1 MRFALIDAE
10 KAEFPVRTMC
20 RVLDVSESGFFSW
33 KGRPASQRQRDDMIY
48 LAHIR
53 TAFELS
59 NRTYGSPRMHR
70 DLVDEGLSIGRR
82 RTARLMREN
91 GLAARQKRR
100 FKRTTDSTHAWPIAP
115 NLLDRDFAAEAPDQ
129 KWSADISY
137 IWTAEGWLYLAV
149 LIDLFS
155 RRVVGWA
162 VSDRLKKDLA
172 LRALRMA
179 LVTRRPPRGLIHHSD
194 RGSQYCSI
202 DYQAVLKKHGL
213 LISMSGKGNCYDNA
227 VVETFFKTI
236 KSELIWPV
244 AWRTRNQTENAVAR
258 YIDGFYNPIRRHSTL
273 GYQSP
278 VQFEMAGRE

>member
-1 MRFALIDAE
+1 M
-10 KAEFPVRTMC
+10 
-20 RVLDVSESGFFSW
+20 
-33 KGRPASQRQRDDMIY
+33 
-48 LAHIR
+48 
-53 TAFELS
+53 
-59 NRTYGSPRMHR
+59 
-70 DLVDEGLSIGRR
+70 
-82 RTARLMREN
+82 
-91 GLAARQKRR
+91 
-100 FKRTTDSTHAWPIAP
+100 
-115 NLLDRDFAAEAPDQ
+115 
-129 KWSADISY
+129 
-137 IWTAEGWLYLAV
+137 

-179 LVTRRPPRGLIHHSD
+179 LVTRHLPSGLIHHSD

-202 DYQAVLKKHGL
+202 DYQAVLRKHDL

-244 AWRTRNQTENAVAR
+244 AWQTRCQAENAVAR

-278 VQFEMAGRE
+278 VQFEMAGRA